1 MAGKGK
7 KRIIRR
13 NPGKKRNMYFNKDTQ
28 DAIESYQQ
36 EEDRSEREKIYRDK
50 IMPAFEQLSES
61 LIYVY
66 GFNSPY
72 ESVASMKGDCV
83 AFLYET
89 IHKWDKS
96 RGTKAFSYF
105 NVVAKNWLIIRC
117 RNAKKNDRRHVS
129 LSDMNALSMG
139 DKVKIENSSVAPSP
153 QTIMEKQELRG
164 EIMKVLDQI
173 DSRVTKPNE
182 VLCAKAIRTVFENID
197 NLDFLNKRAIY
208 VYVREISG
216 LTSKQLS
223 VAMSKI
229 RKHYKEIVHD
239 QRIVDIF

>member
-1 MAGKGK
+1 VARRK
-7 KRIIRR
+7 IRR

-28 DAIESYQQ
+28 ASIETYQNSD
-36 EEDRSEREKIYRDK
+36 DRDEKEVIYRK
-50 IMPAFEQLSES
+50 EIMPAFEQLSES
-61 LIYVY
+61 LIFVY

-72 ESVASMKGDCV
+72 ESMASMKGDCV

-89 IHKWDKS
+89 IHKWDPA

-117 RNAKKNDRRHVS
+117 RNAKKNDHRHVS
-129 LSDMNALSMG
+129 MSDLSILNSV
-139 DKVKIENSSVAPSP
+139 DKAKIAESKIAPSP
-153 QTIMEKQELRG
+153 QDILEERELRDRIMDVIN
-164 EIMKVLDQI
+164 EIDG
-173 DSRVTKPNE
+173 RVKKPNE
-182 VLCAKAIRTVFENID
+182 VLCAQAIRTVFENID

-223 VAMSKI
+223 VSMSKI

-239 QRIVDIF
+239 DRIVDLL

>member
-1 MAGKGK
+1 MARKGK

-36 EEDRSEREKIYRDK
+36 EDDRSAREKIYRDK

-89 IHKWDKS
+89 IHKWDKG

-153 QTIMEKQELRG
+153 QDIMEKQELRG

>member
-1 MAGKGK
+1 MP
-7 KRIIRR
+7 KRKIRR

-28 DAIESYQQ
+28 ASIEAYQNS
-36 EEDRSEREKIYRDK
+36 EDSDEKEKVYRK
-50 IMPAFEQLSES
+50 EIMPAFEQLSES

-89 IHKWDKS
+89 IHKWDPA

-117 RNAKKNDRRHVS
+117 RNAKKNNQRHVS
-129 LSDMNALSMG
+129 LSDMSILSSK
-139 DKVKIENSSVAPSP
+139 DKATIAGHSVAPSP
-153 QTIMEKQELRG
+153 QEILEQGEMRDRIMDVIDE
-164 EIMKVLDQI
+164 I
-173 DSRVTKPNE
+173 DSRVKKPNE

-223 VAMSKI
+223 VSMSKI

-239 QRIVDIF
+239 DRIVDLL

>member
-1 MAGKGK
+1 MARRK
-7 KRIIRR
+7 IRR
-13 NPGKKRNMYFNKDTQ
+13 NPGKKRNMYFNKNTQ
-28 DAIESYQQ
+28 ASIEDYQNSDSRDEKEAIYKK
-36 EEDRSEREKIYRDK
+36 D

-72 ESVASMKGDCV
+72 ESIASMKGDCV

-89 IHKWDKS
+89 IHKWDPA

-117 RNAKKNDRRHVS
+117 RNAKKNDQRHVS
-129 LSDMNALSMG
+129 MSDLSILNSR
-139 DKVKIENSSVAPSP
+139 DKTKIAESKVAPSP
-153 QTIMEKQELRG
+153 QDILEKAELRDRIMDVID
-164 EIMKVLDQI
+164 EIDG
-173 DSRVTKPNE
+173 RVKKPNE

-223 VAMSKI
+223 VSMSKI

-239 QRIVDIF
+239 DRIVDLL

>member
-1 MAGKGK
+1 MA
-7 KRIIRR
+7 KRKIRR
-13 NPGKKRNMYFNKDTQ
+13 NPGKKRNMYFNKNTQ
-28 DAIESYQQ
+28 ASIEAYQQ
-36 EEDRSEREKIYRDK
+36 SEDSSEKEKIYRHE

-72 ESVASMKGDCV
+72 ESTASMKGDCV

-89 IHKWDKS
+89 IHKWDPS

-117 RNAKKNDRRHVS
+117 RNAKKNNQRHVS
-129 LSDMNALSMG
+129 MSDLSILNSR
-139 DKVKIENSSVAPSP
+139 DKAKIANSKVAPSP
-153 QTIMEKQELRG
+153 QDILEKAELRDRIMDVID
-164 EIMKVLDQI
+164 EIDG
-173 DSRVTKPNE
+173 RVKKPNE

-223 VAMSKI
+223 VSMSKI

-239 QRIVDIF
+239 DRIVDLL

>member
-1 MAGKGK
+1 MAKKRK

-28 DAIESYQQ
+28 AAIEEYQN
-36 EEDRSEREKIYRDK
+36 EEDASKRETLYGDK
-50 IMPAFEQLSES
+50 ILPAFDQLSES
-61 LIYVY
+61 LIFVY

-72 ESVASMKGDCV
+72 ESTQSMKCDCV
-83 AFLYET
+83 TFLYET
-89 IHKWDKS
+89 IYKWDPA

-117 RNAKKNDRRHVS
+117 RNAIKENRRHIS
-129 LSDMNALSMG
+129 ISDLSILSSK
-139 DKVKIENSSVAPSP
+139 DKHAIANSSVVPSP
-153 QTIMEKQELRG
+153 EDVLEARELRG
-164 EIMKVLDQI
+164 NIMNVIDEIAK
-173 DSRVTKPNE
+173 RVTKENE
-182 VLCAKAIRTVFENID
+182 KICVTAIRQVFENVD

-229 RKHYKEIVHD
+229 RKQYKDIVHD
-239 QRIVDIF
+239 SRIIDLF

>member
-1 MAGKGK
+1 MARRK
-7 KRIIRR
+7 IRR

-28 DAIESYQQ
+28 ASIETYQNSD
-36 EEDRSEREKIYRDK
+36 DRDEKEVIYRK
-50 IMPAFEQLSES
+50 EIMPAFEQLSES
-61 LIYVY
+61 LIFVY

-72 ESVASMKGDCV
+72 ESMASMKGDCV

-89 IHKWDKS
+89 IHKWDPA

-117 RNAKKNDRRHVS
+117 RNAKKNDHRHVS
-129 LSDMNALSMG
+129 MSDLSILNSV
-139 DKVKIENSSVAPSP
+139 DKAKIAESKIAPSP
-153 QTIMEKQELRG
+153 QDILEERELRDRIMDVIN
-164 EIMKVLDQI
+164 EIDG
-173 DSRVTKPNE
+173 RVKKPNE
-182 VLCAKAIRTVFENID
+182 VLCAQAIRTVFENID

-223 VAMSKI
+223 VSMSKI

-239 QRIVDIF
+239 DRIVDLL

>member
-1 MAGKGK
+1 MARRK
-7 KRIIRR
+7 IRR

-28 DAIESYQQ
+28 ASIEAYQN
-36 EEDRSEREKIYRDK
+36 SECRDEKEKIYCKD

-66 GFNSPY
+66 GFNSAY
-72 ESVASMKGDCV
+72 ESMASMKGDCV

-89 IHKWDKS
+89 IHKWDPS

-117 RNAKKNDRRHVS
+117 RNAKKNDHRHVS
-129 LSDMNALSMG
+129 MSDLSILNAT
-139 DKVKIENSSVAPSP
+139 DKAKIAESKVAPSP
-153 QTIMEKQELRG
+153 QDILEKEELRDR
-164 EIMKVLDQI
+164 IMDVINEI
-173 DSRVTKPNE
+173 DSRVKKPNE

-223 VAMSKI
+223 VSMSKI

-239 QRIVDIF
+239 DRIVDLL

>member
-1 MAGKGK
+1 MP
-7 KRIIRR
+7 KRKIRR

-28 DAIESYQQ
+28 ASIEAYQNS
-36 EEDRSEREKIYRDK
+36 EDSAEKEKIYRK
-50 IMPAFEQLSES
+50 EIMPAFEQLSES

-89 IHKWDKS
+89 IHKWDPA

-117 RNAKKNDRRHVS
+117 RNAKKNNQRHVS
-129 LSDMNALSMG
+129 LSDMSVLSSK
-139 DKVKIENSSVAPSP
+139 DKAAIAGFSVAPSP
-153 QTIMEKQELRG
+153 QEILEKGELRDR
-164 EIMKVLDQI
+164 IMDVIDQI
-173 DSRVTKPNE
+173 DSRVKKPNE

-223 VAMSKI
+223 VSMSKI

-239 QRIVDIF
+239 DRIVDLL

>member
-1 MAGKGK
+1 MA
-7 KRIIRR
+7 KRKIRR

-28 DAIESYQQ
+28 ASIESYQNS
-36 EEDRSEREKIYRDK
+36 EDRDEKEKIYRK
-50 IMPAFEQLSES
+50 EIMPAFEQLSES

-72 ESVASMKGDCV
+72 ESTASMKGDCV

-89 IHKWDKS
+89 IHKWDPA

-117 RNAKKNDRRHVS
+117 RNAKKNHRRHVS
-129 LSDMNALSMG
+129 LSDMSTLSAK
-139 DKVKIENSSVAPSP
+139 DKATIANQKVAPSP
-153 QTIMEKQELRG
+153 QEILEKAEKIDRIFEVID
-164 EIMKVLDQI
+164 EIEA
-173 DSRVTKPNE
+173 RVKKPNE
-182 VLCAKAIRTVFENID
+182 ILCAKAIRTVFENVD

-223 VAMSKI
+223 VSMSKI
-229 RKHYKEIVHD
+229 RKYYKEIVHD
-239 QRIVDIF
+239 DRLVDIL

>member
-1 MAGKGK
+1 MA
-7 KRIIRR
+7 KRKIRR

-28 DAIESYQQ
+28 ASIESYQQ
-36 EEDRSEREKIYRDK
+36 SEDHDEKEKIYRTD

-61 LIYVY
+61 LIFVY

-72 ESVASMKGDCV
+72 ESVTSMKGDCV

-89 IHKWDKS
+89 IHKWDPA

-117 RNAKKNDRRHVS
+117 RNAKKNDQRHVS
-129 LSDMNALSMG
+129 MSDFSVLNSR
-139 DKVKIENSSVAPSP
+139 DKAKISESKVAPSP
-153 QTIMEKQELRG
+153 QDILEKAELRDRIMDVIN
-164 EIMKVLDQI
+164 EIDG
-173 DSRVTKPNE
+173 RVKKPNE

-223 VAMSKI
+223 VSMSKI

-239 QRIVDIF
+239 DRIVDLL

>member
-1 MAGKGK
+1 VARRK
-7 KRIIRR
+7 IRR

-28 DAIESYQQ
+28 ASIETYQNSD
-36 EEDRSEREKIYRDK
+36 DRAEKETIYRK
-50 IMPAFEQLSES
+50 EIMPAFEQLSES
-61 LIYVY
+61 LIFVY

-72 ESVASMKGDCV
+72 ESMASMKGDCV

-89 IHKWDKS
+89 IHKWDPA

-117 RNAKKNDRRHVS
+117 RNAKKNDHRHVS
-129 LSDMNALSMG
+129 MSDLSILNSR
-139 DKVKIENSSVAPSP
+139 DKTKIAESKVAPSP
-153 QTIMEKQELRG
+153 QDILEERELRDRIMDVIN
-164 EIMKVLDQI
+164 EIDG
-173 DSRVTKPNE
+173 RVKKPNE
-182 VLCAKAIRTVFENID
+182 VLCAQAIRTVFENID

-223 VAMSKI
+223 VSMSKI

-239 QRIVDIF
+239 DRIVDLL